1 MDDTRTKLMD
11 AAEELFAEKG
21 FAAASL
27 RAITGRAGV
36 NLAAVNYHFG
46 SKEDLAREVIRRRLD
61 PINRERLNRFTA
73 IRERDKTPAISDVLL
88 AFVEPPFLFRDRE
101 ARAPAFII
109 MISRAFAEP
118 ENVMQSYFFELMGP
132 VWQEFYDLAA
142 RALPELDREVLFWRL
157 NFVIGA
163 MSHAMRCMDRHPPL
177 EGFARMQDGP
187 SLVAMLMPFITAG
200 VESNPLVNV

>member
-1 MDDTRTKLMD
+1 MDDSDTRTKLLD

-46 SKEDLAREVIRRRLD
+46 SKEGLARAVVRRRLE
-61 PINRERLNRFTA
+61 PINRERMARFAA
-73 IRERDKTPAISDVLL
+73 IRSGGRPDIREVLA
-88 AFVEPPFLFRDRE
+88 AFVEPPFLSCGRDSRV
-101 ARAPAFII
+101 PAFVA

-118 ENVMQSYFFELMGP
+118 ENVMQSHFFELMGP
-132 VWQEFYDLAA
+132 VWQEFLGLAA
-142 RALPELDREVLFWRL
+142 AALPDLGRDELFWRL

-163 MSHAMRCMDRHPPL
+163 MSHAMRCLDRLPPL
-177 EGFARMQDGP
+177 EGFSAVSAPDILAR
-187 SLVAMLMPFITAG
+187 LMPFITAG
-200 VESNPLVNV
+200 MEA